1 MSMKLIKLG
10 KTITVIT
17 NKGIIVNNDC
27 SEELFQ
33 KVLALVNNDDE
44 EGVRQLLTPE
54 LCAEEKKYE
63 IKVNLINN
71 IHSLANIYPG
81 LFSIR
86 DGALYR
92 VGIELSIPE
101 EVAIKYVEAAQDQ
114 DLANSS
120 KFMAIDNFWMWAS
133 LNPNAE
139 SREDLFKFLAIHGM
153 PITEQGMFLAYR
165 RVVNKNSG
173 NKELVNFVS
182 NQYIKVKATWKK
194 SPKSYYVYEKNNS
207 FELIHEDNLEN
218 IVAPD
223 DYTYKYKGILEQ
235 LYLDLPNLTQDQFT
249 DAHTRTMD
257 YRIGVE
263 ARIPRHQGN
272 QSNQVS
278 CSKGLHVASKAYDYS
293 GFGDTAIVVAVNP
306 MDVLAVPVGEDG
318 KLRTCAFTPVAVLNE
333 GEENQILESGDYSE
347 LLFDHYHQQVE
358 NLSEMLDSNTPYE
371 LTVNN
376 ILNAVS
382 YNQVD
387 AILSRL
393 YAAEQVLANRVKT
406 I

>member
-17 NKGIIVNNDC
+17 SKGIIVNNDC
-27 SEELFQ
+27 SDELFQ
-33 KVLALVNNDDE
+33 KVLHLVNQDDE
-44 EGVRQLLTPE
+44 ESVRQLLAPE

-63 IKVNLINN
+63 VKVNLINN
-71 IHSLANIYPG
+71 IHSLANTYPG
-81 LFSIR
+81 LFTIM

-92 VGIELSIPE
+92 NGVNLSIPE
-101 EVAIKYVEAAQDQ
+101 EVAIKYVEAARDDK

-120 KFMAIDNFWMWAS
+120 KFMAIDNFWMWCS
-133 LNPNAE
+133 LNPNAQ
-139 SREDLFKFLAIHGM
+139 SRQDLFTFLAIHGM

-165 RVVNKNSG
+165 RVVTVNKVNKALIDFISNS
-173 NKELVNFVS
+173 
-182 NQYIKVKATWKK
+182 YIKVKSVWKK
-194 SPKSYYVYEKNNS
+194 NPKHYYVFEKPFGGYQLTTDEYLDDETES
-207 FELIHEDNLEN
+207 LGTLE
-218 IVAPD
+218 
-223 DYTYKYKGILEQ
+223 EC
-235 LYLDLPNLTQDQFT
+235 YLDLPNMASSQFT
-249 DAHTRTMD
+249 DAHTHTMD

-263 ARIPRHQGN
+263 ARIPRHEGN

-278 CSKGLHVASKAYDYS
+278 CSKGLHVASKAYNYS

-318 KLRTCAFTPVAVLNE
+318 KLRTCAFTPVAVLTE
-333 GEENQILESGDYSE
+333 EEENQILESGDYSAI
-347 LLFDHYHQQVE
+347 LFDHYSQQVE
-358 NLSEMLDSNTPYE
+358 NLQTMLDSSTPYE

-382 YNQVD
+382 YEQMD
-387 AILSRL
+387 SIIIRL
-393 YAAEQVLANRVKT
+393 HAAERVLANRVKT